1 MFKYKLHNID
11 TKSNIINGFDLQ
23 YDVGFTSNTR
33 FDIKFLKLF
42 YL

>member
-11 TKSNIINGFDLQ
+11 TKSNIINGFDIH
-23 YDVGFTSNTR
+23 DAGFKSNTR
-33 FDIKFLKLF
+33 FDIKFSKLF